1 MLAQLAWRGEQ
12 TTSTSPSMADR
23 SILVLSP
30 VFLVMMLGVTFGA
43 AFSEWEDMRPRLMLR
58 VRAIHVVVVMAA
70 TCVAAV
76 PIGGLYSEGVTACRN
91 GMFFLGLALLW
102 TVILEPPLNWTLPL
116 VIAGFNYSSGQANGD
131 ASPVPAWLFLLRTGD
146 AQFAF
151 LSVATLIG
159 GAVAFVV
166 WGPKRSLAPDLI

>member
-1 MLAQLAWRGEQ
+1 MGGCGPPRRRRYSVFSVAYLPSRIEARSSTLGGRCSTPDRGAVPAVALSAVFMLAQLAWRGEQ

-76 PIGGLYSEGVTACRN
+76 PIGGSTAKVSPHVATAC
-91 GMFFLGLALLW
+91 
-102 TVILEPPLNWTLPL
+102 
-116 VIAGFNYSSGQANGD
+116 SSWGWPCCGQ
-131 ASPVPAWLFLLRTGD
+131 
-146 AQFAF
+146 
-151 LSVATLIG
+151 
-159 GAVAFVV
+159 
-166 WGPKRSLAPDLI
+166 